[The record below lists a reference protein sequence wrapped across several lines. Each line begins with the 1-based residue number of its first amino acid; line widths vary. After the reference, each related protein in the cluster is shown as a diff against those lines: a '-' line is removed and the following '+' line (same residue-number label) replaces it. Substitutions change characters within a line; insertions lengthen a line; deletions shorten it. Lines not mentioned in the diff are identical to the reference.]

1 MVSPLRTLAVLTSL
15 VSALVAG
22 PESASVQVGGCSGT
36 VVQVTGRTA
45 WIISAEHCSRQVES
59 PRVESSLGWSS
70 VAVLR
75 HSDKRLDLA
84 LYSTTLPKG
93 ATQDAVSIPESMPK
107 GTPVAWGYPGGKGP
121 TQAILVPTGRQ
132 EFSNIPIAKSTYD
145 VSKGRFRNG
154 SSGGGVFV
162 GDSLVGVQTHGK
174 DDKEVYATSL
184 ADIRAFSFASKAR
197 CGVNLIPGSS
207 DLSSPLESDSD
218 RTAAIAEIRRLLKG
232 LQAKPGPPG
241 PQGAPGPAGAKGI
254 SGKDGPDYGDRIEQL
269 ERRVQTLERR
279 VVELESWR
287 TNFRATFRLR
297 VTPRTKE

>member
-1 MVSPLRTLAVLTSL
+1 
-15 VSALVAG
+15 
-22 PESASVQVGGCSGT
+22 
-36 VVQVTGRTA
+36 
-45 WIISAEHCSRQVES
+45 
-59 PRVESSLGWSS
+59 
-70 VAVLR
+70 
-75 HSDKRLDLA
+75 
-84 LYSTTLPKG
+84 
-93 ATQDAVSIPESMPK
+93 
-107 GTPVAWGYPGGKGP
+107 
-121 TQAILVPTGRQ
+121 
-132 EFSNIPIAKSTYD
+132 
-145 VSKGRFRNG
+145 
-154 SSGGGVFV
+154 VFV
-162 GDSLVGVQTHGK
+162 GDCLVGVQTHGK

>member
-1 MVSPLRTLAVLTSL
+1 MEFSRPLVLSLFLAATAVASPKT
-15 VSALVAG
+15 
-22 PESASVQVGGCSGT
+22 ASVQVGGCSGT
-36 VVQVTGRTA
+36 VIQVSGRTA
-45 WIISAEHCSRQVES
+45 WIMSAAHCIARQVES
-59 PRVESSLGWSS
+59 PRVVSPLGWSS
-70 VAVLR
+70 SGVLR
-75 HSDKRLDLA
+75 HSDPRLDLA
-84 LYSTTLPKG
+84 LYSTTLPEG
-93 ATQDAVSIPESMPK
+93 AAQDAVSIPGSMPK

-121 TQAILVPTGRQ
+121 TQATLVPTGRQ

-162 GDSLVGVQTHGK
+162 GESLVGVQTHGK

-241 PQGAPGPAGAKGI
+241 PQGAPGPPGI
-254 SGKDGPDYGDRIEQL
+254 DGKDGPDYGDRIEQL

-279 VVELESWR
+279 VVELETWR
-287 TNFRATFRLR
+287 ANFRATFRLR
-297 VTPRTKE
+297 VTPRSKE